1 MKLSIPK
8 DYFDGSPTPPRLFL
22 CTPSGKIINELIATG
37 VNIHAKWNSYS
48 EISFET
54 PMCYVD
60 ILTGETK
67 IHPMYA
73 KVESPRQIYAEN
85 IGFFIL
91 QDIDDTS
98 GDNDI
103 KSVTAFSSE
112 YAVANK
118 YLTSFY
124 INTGEVGSRE
134 VTYNENNYGIDYS
147 SDKDSF
153 YKLASGAYDPYESY
167 YVKKYTSTTD
177 YVYEQTQ
184 IDAVAYAEYIDK
196 NNDTLAQPHE
206 KLYMKK
212 FANVQFYHQTKPGLS
227 LLHLALEVVP
237 DWKIGHVD
245 ATLWHK
251 ERTFSQDRIS
261 VYDFLMNDVAETFGC
276 IFEWNTITKTLNVY
290 EEAEDGIE
298 EDNAIQTRWATDVF
312 ISKDNL
318 ASEVQVKYSADNI
331 KTKLTVTG
339 GEDLNIREVN
349 LDRNEIMN
357 LSFYHTLDWMEQDL
371 FDAYNKYLD
380 ALKEAETGLDFYG
393 LPSRKFPMAH
403 SDAVQK
409 WVAAQNKYNDL
420 MHTVPVE
427 NDTVLIGD
435 EFKKLYCTYTPIDT
449 AFSDKTISPTD
460 QTVKSL
466 GTLYFDPERTIPI
479 VEPTLSDG
487 AMFIVQGYIYTYN
500 SADGTFKYN
509 GDAATTTSLAALIK
523 KLNQYH
529 VDDDING
536 NKTDNVLLKLKNAN
550 GDVATIRIYD
560 PKKQYSGNYNPDKTY
575 YKIKVSASGV
585 ASYEKLN
592 IADANEFTKYDKN
605 SLYTNNYTI
614 QSVVVMADSGLSGNP
629 SYWSMEDWDGDDNIT
644 PKSFSDWVKGNLTAQ
659 EMGLVDENG
668 NSTFTISYIGTMG
681 AYFVLAKNEFEVKN
695 VGSYEL
701 IPSKDYLRQY
711 GVNLLKEKHDI
722 YTTIFQTQT
731 EAMFSQEGY
740 QCTVG
745 DNAPTGTMADGTR
758 WLDTNSVPVELKSY
772 DLATNSWKTI
782 SASLS
787 PAEQAN
793 YENYQRYIDNY
804 QKLQAVQEVLAEKE
818 REAEYCLSGH
828 SVPDRMIDIC
838 LYTRYVDDNK
848 DGKIDDKDFLRYN
861 GALLEGN
868 MHRAAEAHFAE
879 LSVITGKKYS
889 ITRVGINENLPLY
902 TFTTSY
908 DPIIYGPNTEA
919 FNPSAQYYAHP
930 TRLIHSVNT
939 EDFDANTQ
947 YYVKS
952 TSTIANNIVVYN
964 PVNIADK
971 ETFDLYDGTTE
982 DKTLYVATKQVNLL
996 AYAPVEIADEETF
1009 NEYNS
1014 SSEDKIL
1021 YVIKSGHVYAVY
1033 LRGTTPYVAYAD
1045 SMGVYQMIRD
1055 YIRNETEMN
1064 KFFTE
1069 DQWIR
1074 ISPFIREDEF
1084 SDQNFFWTD
1093 YDSEEQKI
1101 QVMEE
1106 LMKAANKELNTLC
1119 QPSLEFSMTMANILA
1134 LPEFSMTMA
1143 NTLALPE
1150 FSPLITQFQLGNF
1163 IRVQIRDGYIKR
1175 ARLLEVNLN
1184 FDDLSDFSCTFGN
1197 LVTTKSE
1204 IDKHAELLAQAV
1216 SAGKQVAV
1224 AASTW
1229 QRSSDKVNKLEEA
1242 IEDGL
1247 QDAALQVGRASGQAI
1262 TWDANGFYC
1271 RKFVDGTTDQ
1281 YEDEQ
1286 MAIINNKIVF
1296 TNDGWKTSEA
1306 ALGEF
1311 QVDTNGDGKAET
1323 LYGLIAKAVVSGYI
1337 KGSIIEGGSLKI
1349 GGTGGTFIVNEDGSV
1364 QILGPDAQTP
1374 VYATKDEIDLVSQAN
1389 QYHIELEYTGSTIF
1403 TEPGQSCVIKCRVF
1417 NYGQEITTFP
1427 TGTQFKWIR
1436 NSNVDD
1442 TAWNNSHTY
1451 TDINTITITNADVEK
1466 NAQFSCQ
1473 CTIDETKLS

>member
-8 DYFDGSPTPPRLFL
+8 DYFNGSPVSPRLFL
-22 CTPSGKIINELIATG
+22 CTPSGKIINELNVSSVG
-37 VNIHAKWNSYS
+37 LNAKWNSYS

-54 PMCYVD
+54 PMRYVD

-67 IHPMYA
+67 VHPMYA

-91 QDIDDTS
+91 QDINDTS

-103 KSVTAFSSE
+103 KSVTAFSLE

-124 INTGEVGSRE
+124 INTGEIGSKE
-134 VTYNENNYGIDYS
+134 VTYNENNYGLDYS
-147 SDKDSF
+147 SNKDSF
-153 YKLASGAYDPYESY
+153 YKLASGVYDPYESY
-167 YVKKYTSTTD
+167 YVKKYTSATD
-177 YVYEQTQ
+177 YIYEQTQ
-184 IDAVAYAEYIDK
+184 VDAVMYAEYIVK
-196 NNDTLAQPHE
+196 NNDALAQPHE

-212 FANVQFYHQTKPGLS
+212 FSNVQFYNPNKTGLS
-227 LLHLALEVVP
+227 LLHLIFEGVP
-237 DWKIGHVD
+237 EWRIGDVD
-245 ATLWHK
+245 VSLWHK
-251 ERTFSQDRIS
+251 ERTFSQDRVS
-261 VYDFLMNDVAETFGC
+261 VYDFLMNNVAETFGC
-276 IFEWNTITKTLNVY
+276 VFEWDTITRTLNVY

-298 EDNAIQTRWATDVF
+298 EDNTIQTRWATDVF

-318 ASEVQVKYSADNI
+318 ASEVAVKYSADNI

-371 FDAYNKYLD
+371 FEAYDKYLD

-393 LPSRKFPMAH
+393 LPSRKFPMSH
-403 SDAVQK
+403 SDAVKK
-409 WVAAQNKYNDL
+409 WVAAQNKYNDS
-420 MHTVPVE
+420 MHTIPVE
-427 NDTVLIGD
+427 NNTVLIGD

-449 AFSDKTISPTD
+449 AFSDKKITPTD

-466 GTLYFDPERTIPI
+466 GVLYSDSACTIPI
-479 VEPTLSDG
+479 VESTLSNG

-500 SADGTFKYN
+500 ASDGNFKYN
-509 GDAATTTSLAALIK
+509 SDAATTTSLKALIK

-529 VDDDING
+529 VDDDTNG

-560 PKKQYSGNYNPDKTY
+560 PKVLYSGNYDPDKTY
-575 YKIKVSASGV
+575 YQKKVSASGV
-585 ASYEKLN
+585 ATYTKLTITN
-592 IADANEFTKYDKN
+592 ATEFTTYDKN
-605 SLYTNNYTI
+605 SLYTNNYTVQCI
-614 QSVVVMADSGLSGNP
+614 VVMADSGLSSNP
-629 SYWSMEDWDGDDNIT
+629 SYWSMADWDSTDTIT
-644 PKSFSDWVKGNLTAQ
+644 PKSFSDWVRGNLTAQ
-659 EMGLVDENG
+659 EMGLVDDSG
-668 NSTFTISYIGTMG
+668 NSTFTVSYIGTMG
-681 AYFVLAKNEFEVKN
+681 AYLVLAKNEFEVKN
-695 VGSYEL
+695 VKNYEL
-701 IPSKDYLRQY
+701 VPSKDYLRQY

-745 DNAPTGTMADGTR
+745 DNAPTGTIADGTR
-758 WLDTNSVPVELKSY
+758 WLDTNSVPVELKAYNLS
-772 DLATNSWKTI
+772 TNSWKII
-782 SASLS
+782 SASLA
-787 PAEQAN
+787 PEEQKK
-793 YENYQRYIDNY
+793 YEDYQRYIDNY
-804 QKLQAVQEVLAEKE
+804 LKLQAVQEVLAEKE
-818 REAEYCLSGH
+818 REAEYCFDGRV
-828 SVPDRMIDIC
+828 VPDRRIV
-838 LYTRYVDDNK
+838 LSVT
-848 DGKIDDKDFLRYN
+848 DGSS
-861 GALLEGN
+861 LEEN
-868 MHRAAEAHFAE
+868 LHTAAKAHFE
-879 LSVITGKKYS
+879 GYSV
-889 ITRVGINENLPLY
+889 TRQALNSNLPLY
-902 TFTTSY
+902 TFTTSF
-908 DPIIYGPNTEA
+908 DPD
-919 FNPSAQYYAHP
+919 H
-930 TRLIHSVNT
+930 
-939 EDFDANTQ
+939 
-947 YYVKS
+947 
-952 TSTIANNIVVYN
+952 
-964 PVNIADK
+964 
-971 ETFDLYDGTTE
+971 TF
-982 DKTLYVATKQVNLL
+982 
-996 AYAPVEIADEETF
+996 
-1009 NEYNS
+1009 
-1014 SSEDKIL
+1014 
-1021 YVIKSGHVYAVY
+1021 AVY
-1033 LRGTTPYVAYAD
+1033 LRDTTPYVAYAD
-1045 SMGVYQMIRD
+1045 SVGVYQSIRD

-1064 KFFTE
+1064 KFFNE

-1074 ISPFIREDEF
+1074 LSPFIREDEF
-1084 SDQNFFWTD
+1084 TDSNFFWTD

-1106 LMKAANKELNTLC
+1106 LVKAATKELNTLC

-1134 LPEFSMTMA
+1134 LPEFV
-1143 NTLALPE
+1143 
-1150 FSPLITQFQLGNF
+1150 PLINQFQLGNF

-1224 AASTW
+1224 AAGTW

-1311 QVDTNGDGKAET
+1311 QVDTNGDGVAET

-1337 KGSIIEGGSLKI
+1337 KGSVIEGGSLKI

-1364 QILGPDAQTP
+1364 QILGPDAATP
-1374 VYATKDEIDLVSQAN
+1374 VYATQEEVDLVNKAH
-1389 QYHIELEYTGSTIF
+1389 QYRTELSYKGSTLF
-1403 TEPGQSCVIKCRVF
+1403 NELGQTCVITCKV
-1417 NYGQEITTFP
+1417 YSWDKEITNNVIAAGGTFS
-1427 TGTQFKWIR
+1427 WIR
-1436 NSNVDD
+1436 NSNLDD
-1442 TAWNNSHTY
+1442 STWNASHANQTS
-1451 TDINTITITNADVEK
+1451 NTITITNNDIAK
-1466 NAQFSCQ
+1466 NAQFSCSVQ
-1473 CTIDETKLS
+1473 FDDEKITP

>member
-1 MKLSIPK
+1 MKLSVSH
-8 DYFDGSPTPPRLFL
+8 DYFDGPPVPPRLFL
-22 CTPSGKIINELIATG
+22 CTPSGKIINELNALSVG
-37 VNIHAKWNSYS
+37 LRAKWNSYS
-48 EISFET
+48 EITFET
-54 PMCYVD
+54 PMYYVD

-67 IHPMYA
+67 VHPMYA

-98 GDNDI
+98 GDNDV

-124 INTGEVGSRE
+124 INTGEIGSKE

-153 YKLASGAYDPYESY
+153 YKLASGDYEPSESY
-167 YVKKYTSTTD
+167 YVKKYVDAENYT
-177 YVYEQTQ
+177 YQQTQ
-184 IDAVAYAEYIDK
+184 VDATAYAEYIVK
-196 NNDTLAQPHE
+196 NNDTFAQPHE

-212 FANVQFYHQTKPGLS
+212 FSNVQFYHQTKPGLS
-227 LLHLALEVVP
+227 LLHLILEGVP

-276 IFEWNTITKTLNVY
+276 VFEWNTLTRTLNVY

-298 EDNAIQTRWATDVF
+298 EDNTIQTRWATDVF

-318 ASEVQVKYSADNI
+318 ASEVAVKYSADNI

-339 GEDLNIREVN
+339 GEGLNIREVN

-357 LSFYHTLDWMEQDL
+357 LSFYHNLDWMEQDL
-371 FDAYNKYLD
+371 FESYDKYLKV
-380 ALKEAETGLDFYG
+380 LKEAETGLDFYG
-393 LPSRKFPMAH
+393 LPSRKFPMSH
-403 SDAVQK
+403 SDAVQR

-427 NDTVLIGD
+427 NNTVLIGD

-449 AFSDKTISPTD
+449 AFSDKTISPTN
-460 QTVKSL
+460 QEVKEL
-466 GTLYFDPERTIPI
+466 GELWSDSACTIPI
-479 VEPTLSDG
+479 VKSTLSDG
-487 AMFIVQGYIYTYN
+487 TMFIVQGYVYTYN
-500 SADGTFKYN
+500 STDGTFKYN
-509 GDAATTTSLAALIK
+509 SDAATTTSLKALVK
-523 KLNQYH
+523 KLNLYH

-536 NKTDNVLLKLKNAN
+536 NKTDNVLLKLKNTN

-560 PKKQYSGNYNPDKTY
+560 PKIQYSGNYDPDKTY
-575 YKIKVSASGV
+575 YQQKVSASGI
-585 ASYEKLN
+585 ATYTKLTITN
-592 IADANEFTKYDKN
+592 STEFTTYDKN

-614 QSVVVMADSGLSGNP
+614 QCVVVMADSGLSGNP
-629 SYWSMEDWDGDDNIT
+629 SYWSMEDWDGTDTIT
-644 PKSFSDWVKGNLTAQ
+644 PKSFSDWVRGNLTAQ
-659 EMGLVDENG
+659 EMGLVDDKG
-668 NSTFTISYIGTMG
+668 NSNFTVSYIGTMG

-695 VGSYEL
+695 IGKYE
-701 IPSKDYLRQY
+701 IVPSKDYLRQY
-711 GVNLLKEKHDI
+711 GVDLLKEKHDI
-722 YTTIFQTQT
+722 YTTIFQAQT

-740 QCTVG
+740 QCTVS
-745 DNAPTGTMADGTR
+745 DNPPTGTIAEGTR

-772 DLATNSWKTI
+772 SQSDGWKTI

-787 PAEQAN
+787 PIEQAN
-793 YENYQRYIDNY
+793 YEDYQRYIDNY

-818 REAEYCLSGH
+818 REAEYCLNGH
-828 SVPDRMIDIC
+828 IVPDRTIDVS
-838 LYTRYVDDNK
+838 LYTRYVDDNE
-848 DGKIDDKDFLRYN
+848 DGKIDDRDFLRYN

-879 LSVITGKKYS
+879 LSAITGNKYT

-902 TFTTSY
+902 TFITSY
-908 DPIIYGPNTEA
+908 DPIKYGPATKS
-919 FNPSAQYYAHP
+919 FNP
-930 TRLIHSVNT
+930 
-939 EDFDANTQ
+939 NTQ
-947 YYVKS
+947 YYTKLNAFAYVPVV
-952 TSTIANNIVVYN
+952 IANE
-964 PVNIADK
+964 ADFK
-971 ETFDLYDGTTE
+971 TYDG
-982 DKTLYVATKQVNLL
+982 
-996 AYAPVEIADEETF
+996 
-1009 NEYNS
+1009 

-1021 YVIKSGHVYAVY
+1021 YVITSGHTYAVY
-1033 LRGTTPYVAYAD
+1033 LNGTTPYVAYAD

-1055 YIRNETEMN
+1055 YIRDETEMN
-1064 KFFTE
+1064 KFFNE

-1074 ISPFIREDEF
+1074 LSPFIREDEF
-1084 SDQNFFWTD
+1084 TDSNFFWTD

-1106 LMKAANKELNTLC
+1106 LVKAATKELNTLC

-1134 LPEFSMTMA
+1134 LPEFA
-1143 NTLALPE
+1143 
-1150 FSPLITQFQLGNF
+1150 PLINQFQLGNF

-1175 ARLLEVNLN
+1175 ARLLEVDLN

-1204 IDKHAELLAQAV
+1204 IDKHAELLGQAI

-1224 AASTW
+1224 AAGTW
-1229 QRSSDKVNKLEEA
+1229 QRSADKVNKLEEA

-1311 QVDTNGDGKAET
+1311 QVDTNGDGIAET

-1337 KGSIIEGGSLKI
+1337 KGSVIEGGSLKI

-1417 NYGQEITTFP
+1417 EYGKEITTFP
-1427 TGTQFKWIR
+1427 TGTKFKWMR

-1442 TAWNNSHTY
+1442 TTWNNSHTY
-1451 TDINTITITNADVEK
+1451 TDINTITITNADIEK

-1473 CTIDETKLS
+1473 CTIDETKL

>member
-8 DYFDGSPTPPRLFL
+8 DYFDGSPTPSRLFL

-37 VNIHAKWNSYS
+37 VNLHAKWNSYS
-48 EISFET
+48 ELSFET

-60 ILTGETK
+60 VLTGETK
-67 IHPMYA
+67 VHPMYN
-73 KVESPRQIYAEN
+73 KVETPRQIYAEN

-103 KSVTAFSSE
+103 KSVTAFSAE

-124 INTGEVGSRE
+124 INTGEIGSRE
-134 VTYNENNYGIDYS
+134 VTYNEEQYGIDYS
-147 SDKDSF
+147 TDKDSF
-153 YKLASGAYDPYESY
+153 YKLASGTYDPYESY

-177 YVYEQTQ
+177 YIYEQTQ
-184 IDAVAYAEYIDK
+184 VDAVTYAEYIVK

-212 FANVQFYHQTKPGLS
+212 FANVQFYNPNKTGLS
-227 LLHLALEVVP
+227 LLHLILEVVP

-245 ATLWHK
+245 ASLWHK

-276 IFEWNTITKTLNVY
+276 VFEWDTLTRTLNVY
-290 EEAEDGIE
+290 EEVEDGIE
-298 EDNAIQTRWATDVF
+298 EDNTIQTRWATDCF

-318 ASEVQVKYSADNI
+318 ASEVSVKYSADNI

-357 LSFYHTLDWMEQDL
+357 LSFYHNLDWMEQDL
-371 FDAYNKYLD
+371 FEAYDKYLD

-393 LPSRKFPMAH
+393 LPSRKFPMSH
-403 SDAVQK
+403 SDAVKK

-420 MHTVPVE
+420 MHTVPAE
-427 NDTVLIGD
+427 NDTVLVGD

-449 AFSDKTISPTD
+449 AFSTLTISPTND
-460 QTVKSL
+460 AVKSID
-466 GTLYFDPERTIPI
+466 TLYADIGCTIPI
-479 VEPTLSDG
+479 VESTLSNG

-500 SADGTFKYN
+500 ASDGTFKYN
-509 GDAATTTSLAALIK
+509 GDAATTTSFKALIK

-529 VDDDING
+529 VDDDTNG

-560 PKKQYSGNYNPDKTY
+560 PKVKYSGNYDPDKTY
-575 YKIKVSASGV
+575 YQQKVSASGI
-585 ASYEKLN
+585 ATYTKLTITN
-592 IADANEFTKYDKN
+592 ATEFTSYDKN

-614 QSVVVMADSGLSGNP
+614 QCIVVMADSGLSGNP
-629 SYWSMEDWDGDDNIT
+629 SYWSMEDWDGSDNIT
-644 PKSFSDWVKGNLTAQ
+644 PKSFYDWVRGNLTAQ
-659 EMGLVDENG
+659 EMGLVDDKG
-668 NSTFTISYIGTMG
+668 NSNFTVSYIGTMG
-681 AYFVLAKNEFEVKN
+681 AYFVLAKNEFEVSSVKN
-695 VGSYEL
+695 YEL
-701 IPSKDYLRQY
+701 VPSKDYLRQY

-740 QCTVG
+740 QCTVS
-745 DNAPTGTMADGTR
+745 DNPPTGTIADGTR

-772 DLATNSWKTI
+772 SQANGWQTI

-787 PAEQAN
+787 TAEQAK
-793 YENYQRYIDNY
+793 YEDYQRYIDNY
-804 QKLQAVQEVLAEKE
+804 LKLQAVQEVLAEKE
-818 REAEYCLSGH
+818 REAGYCLNGH
-828 SVPDRMIDIC
+828 AVPGRTINFG
-838 LYTRYVDDNK
+838 LYTRYVDDNE
-848 DGKIDDKDFLRYN
+848 DGKIDDRDFLRYN
-861 GALLEGN
+861 GQLLEGD
-868 MHRAAEAHFAE
+868 MHRAAETHFAE
-879 LSVITGKKYS
+879 LNSYYIPNTAAFNPNTQYYIRKNAYTYTAVAIANKTEFDKYNGSTEDKTLYVIKSTGKKYT

-908 DPIIYGPNTEA
+908 DPIKYGQNTKP
-919 FNPSAQYYAHP
+919 FNP
-930 TRLIHSVNT
+930 
-939 EDFDANTQ
+939 NTQ
-947 YYVKS
+947 YYKKLNAFAYAPVV
-952 TSTIANNIVVYN
+952 IANETDFNTYN
-964 PVNIADK
+964 
-971 ETFDLYDGTTE
+971 GSSE
-982 DKTLYVATKQVNLL
+982 DKTLYVIT
-996 AYAPVEIADEETF
+996 
-1009 NEYNS
+1009 
-1014 SSEDKIL
+1014 
-1021 YVIKSGHVYAVY
+1021 SGHTYAVY
-1033 LRGTTPYVAYAD
+1033 LSGTTPYVAYAD

-1055 YIRNETEMN
+1055 YIRDETETN
-1064 KFFTE
+1064 KFFNE

-1074 ISPFIREDEF
+1074 LSPFIREDEF
-1084 SDQNFFWTD
+1084 SDSNFFWTD

-1101 QVMEE
+1101 QVMDE

-1134 LPEFSMTMA
+1134 LPEF
-1143 NTLALPE
+1143 E
-1150 FSPLITQFQLGNF
+1150 PLINQFQLGNF
-1163 IRVQIRDGYIKR
+1163 IRVQVRDGYIKR

-1224 AASTW
+1224 AAGTW
-1229 QRSSDKVNKLEEA
+1229 QRGADKANKIEEEIA
-1242 IEDGL
+1242 NGL
-1247 QDAALQVGRASGQAI
+1247 QNAALQIGKASGQSI
-1262 TWDANGFYC
+1262 IINEQGILG
-1271 RKFVDGTTDQ
+1271 RKLVDSTADQ
-1281 YEDEQ
+1281 YLPEQ
-1286 MAIINNKIVF
+1286 FKITNNALVM
-1296 TNDGWKTSEA
+1296 TRDDWKTATSVFGKFDYKGETRWGVLA
-1306 ALGEF
+1306 QALIG
-1311 QVDTNGDGKAET
+1311 
-1323 LYGLIAKAVVSGYI
+1323 GYI
-1337 KGSIIEGGSLKI
+1337 EGAEMVGGRLEI
-1349 GGTGGTFIVNEDGSV
+1349 GGPKGKFIVEQDGSV

-1374 VYATKDEIDLVSQAN
+1374 VYATKDEIDLVNQAN

-1403 TEPGQSCVIKCRVF
+1403 TEPGQSCVIKCKVF
-1417 NYGQEITTFP
+1417 DYGKEITTFP
-1427 TGTQFKWIR
+1427 VGTQFKWMR
-1436 NSNVDD
+1436 NSNGDD
-1442 TAWNNSHTY
+1442 TSWNNSHTY
-1451 TDINTITITNADVEK
+1451 TDINTITITNADIEK

>member
-8 DYFDGSPTPPRLFL
+8 DYFEGSPTPPRLFL

-37 VNIHAKWNSYS
+37 VNLHAKWNSYS
-48 EISFET
+48 ELSFET
-54 PMCYVD
+54 PMRYVD

-67 IHPMYA
+67 IHPMYS

-153 YKLASGAYDPYESY
+153 YKLASGVYDPYESY
-167 YVKKYTSTTD
+167 YIKKYTSTTD

-184 IDAVAYAEYIDK
+184 VDAVAYAEYIIK
-196 NNDTLAQPHE
+196 NNDSLAQPHE
-206 KLYMKK
+206 KLYRKK
-212 FANVQFYHQTKPGLS
+212 FANVQFYNPNKTGLS
-227 LLHLALEVVP
+227 LLHLILEVVP

-245 ATLWHK
+245 ASLWHK

-276 IFEWNTITKTLNVY
+276 VFEWDTITRTLNVY
-290 EEAEDGIE
+290 EEAEDGVE
-298 EDNAIQTRWATDVF
+298 EDNTIQTRWATDCF

-318 ASEVQVKYSADNI
+318 ASQVSVKYSADNI

-357 LSFYHTLDWMEQDL
+357 LSFYHNLDWMEQDL

-380 ALKEAETGLDFYG
+380 TIKEAETGLDFYG
-393 LPSRKFPMAH
+393 LPSREFPMSH
-403 SDAVQK
+403 SDAVKK

-420 MHTVPVE
+420 MHTIPVE
-427 NDTVLIGD
+427 NDTVLVGD

-449 AFSDKTISPTD
+449 AFSDKKITSTNQD
-460 QTVKSL
+460 VKELDELWHDSA
-466 GTLYFDPERTIPI
+466 RTIPI
-479 VEPTLSDG
+479 DKSTLSDG
-487 AMFIVQGYIYTYN
+487 TMFIVQGYVYTYN
-500 SADGTFKYN
+500 SADDTFEYN
-509 GDAATTTSLAALIK
+509 SDAATTTSLKALIK

-529 VDDDING
+529 VDDDTNG
-536 NKTDNVLLKLKNAN
+536 NKTDNVLLKLKHAN

-560 PKKQYSGNYNPDKTY
+560 PKQLYSDSYNEDLLY
-575 YKIKVSASGV
+575 YHRKVSASGV
-585 ASYEKLN
+585 VSYTKLN
-592 IADANEFTKYDKN
+592 ITNENSFKHERDK
-605 SLYTNNYTI
+605 SPLYTNNYTI
-614 QSVVVMADSGLSGNP
+614 QCIVVMADSGLSSNP
-629 SYWSMEDWDGDDNIT
+629 SYWSMEDWDGTDTIT
-644 PKSFSDWVKGNLTAQ
+644 PKSFSDWVRGNLTAQ
-659 EMGLVDENG
+659 EMGLVDDKG
-668 NSTFTISYIGTMG
+668 NSNFTVSYIGTMG
-681 AYFVLAKNEFEVKN
+681 AYLVLAKNEFEVKN
-695 VGSYEL
+695 VGNYEL

-745 DNAPTGTMADGTR
+745 DNAPTGTIADGTR
-758 WLDTNSVPVELKSY
+758 WLDTNSVPVELKAY
-772 DLATNSWKTI
+772 NLATNSWDTI

-787 PAEQAN
+787 AGEQAK
-793 YENYQRYIDNY
+793 YEDYQRYIDNY

-818 REAEYCLSGH
+818 REAKYCLNGH
-828 SVPDRMIDIC
+828 AVEDRKIDFS
-838 LYTRYVDDNK
+838 LYTRYVDDNE
-848 DGKIDDKDFLRYN
+848 DGVIDEKDFLRYN
-861 GALLEGN
+861 GELLEGN
-868 MHRAAEAHFAE
+868 LHRAAEAHFAE
-879 LSVITGKKYS
+879 LSKLTGKRYT
-889 ITRVGINENLPLY
+889 ITRRSLNQNLPLY

-908 DPIIYGPNTEA
+908 DPIVYGPNTEV
-919 FNPSAQYYAHP
+919 FNP
-930 TRLIHSVNT
+930 
-939 EDFDANTQ
+939 NTQ
-947 YYVKS
+947 YYVKVSAFAYAPIDIENEGAFEEYGGS
-952 TSTIANNIVVYN
+952 TA
-964 PVNIADK
+964 
-971 ETFDLYDGTTE
+971 
-982 DKTLYVATKQVNLL
+982 DKTLYVV
-996 AYAPVEIADEETF
+996 
-1009 NEYNS
+1009 
-1014 SSEDKIL
+1014 
-1021 YVIKSGHVYAVY
+1021 KSGHVYAVY
-1033 LRGTTPYVAYAD
+1033 LIGTTPYVAYAD

-1055 YIRNETEMN
+1055 YIRDETELN
-1064 KFFTE
+1064 KFFNE

-1074 ISPFIREDEF
+1074 LSPLIREDEF
-1084 SDQNFFWTD
+1084 TDSNFFWTD

-1134 LPEFSMTMA
+1134 LPEFA
-1143 NTLALPE
+1143 
-1150 FSPLITQFQLGNF
+1150 PLINQFQLGNF

-1175 ARLLEVNLN
+1175 ARLLEVDLN
-1184 FDDLSDFSCTFGN
+1184 FDDLGDFSCTFGN

-1224 AASTW
+1224 AAGTW
-1229 QRSSDKVNKLEEA
+1229 QRSADKVNQLEEA

-1262 TWDANGFYC
+1262 TWDSNGFYC
-1271 RKFVDGTTDQ
+1271 RKFVEGTTDQ

-1296 TNDGWKTSEA
+1296 TNDGWQTSEA

-1311 QVDTNGDGKAET
+1311 QVDTNGDGVAET

-1337 KGSIIEGGSLKI
+1337 KGSVIEGGSLKI

-1364 QILGPDAQTP
+1364 QILGPDASTP
-1374 VYATKDEIDLVSQAN
+1374 VYATKDEVDSISQVGR
-1389 QYHIELEYTGSTIF
+1389 YYVELEYTGSTIF
-1403 TEPGQSCVIKCRVF
+1403 TEPGQSCVIKCKVF
-1417 NYGQEITTFP
+1417 DAGEEIINLP
-1427 TGTQFKWIR
+1427 SGTVFKWMR
-1436 NSNVDD
+1436 NSNGDD
-1442 TAWNNSHTY
+1442 TSWNNSHTY
-1451 TDINTITITNADVEK
+1451 TDINTITITNADIEK
-1466 NAQFSCQ
+1466 NAQFYCV
-1473 CTIDETKLS
+1473 CTLDESKLL

>member
-37 VNIHAKWNSYS
+37 INLHAKWNSYS
-48 EISFET
+48 ELSFET
-54 PMCYVD
+54 PMRYVD

-67 IHPMYA
+67 IHPMYS

-91 QDIDDTS
+91 QDIDDIS

-147 SDKDSF
+147 NDKDSF

-167 YVKKYTSTTD
+167 YIKKYTSATD
-177 YVYEQTQ
+177 YIYEQTQ
-184 IDAVAYAEYIDK
+184 VDAVTYAEYIIK
-196 NNDTLAQPHE
+196 NNDSLAQPHE

-212 FANVQFYHQTKPGLS
+212 FANVQFYNPNKTGLS
-227 LLHLALEVVP
+227 LLHLILEVVP

-245 ATLWHK
+245 ASLWHK

-276 IFEWNTITKTLNVY
+276 VFEWDTLTRTLNVY
-290 EEAEDGIE
+290 EEVEDGVE
-298 EDNAIQTRWATDVF
+298 EDNTIQTRWATDCF

-318 ASEVQVKYSADNI
+318 ASQVSVKYSADNI

-357 LSFYHTLDWMEQDL
+357 LSFYHNLDWMEQDL

-380 ALKEAETGLDFYG
+380 AIKEAETGLDFYG
-393 LPSRKFPMAH
+393 LPSRKFPMSH
-403 SDAVQK
+403 SDAVKK

-427 NDTVLIGD
+427 NDTVLVGD

-449 AFSDKTISPTD
+449 AFSDKTISPTNQEVEELD
-460 QTVKSL
+460 ELWHDSA
-466 GTLYFDPERTIPI
+466 RTILI
-479 VEPTLSDG
+479 DKSTLSDG
-487 AMFIVQGYIYTYN
+487 TMFIVQGYVYTYN
-500 SADGTFKYN
+500 SADDTFEYN
-509 GDAATTTSLAALIK
+509 SDAATTTSLKALIK

-529 VDDDING
+529 VDDDTNG

-560 PKKQYSGNYNPDKTY
+560 PKIKYSGDYDPDKTY
-575 YKIKVSASGV
+575 YQQKVSASGITTYV
-585 ASYEKLN
+585 KLTITN
-592 IADANEFTKYDKN
+592 ATEFTTYAKN

-614 QSVVVMADSGLSGNP
+614 QCVVVMADSGLSSNP
-629 SYWSMEDWDGDDNIT
+629 SYWSMEDWDGTDTIT
-644 PKSFSDWVKGNLTAQ
+644 PKSFSDWIRGNLTAQ
-659 EMGLVDENG
+659 EMGLVDDKG
-668 NSTFTISYIGTMG
+668 NSNFTVSYIGTMG
-681 AYFVLAKNEFEVKN
+681 AYLVLAKNEFEVKH
-695 VGSYEL
+695 VGNYEL

-722 YTTIFQTQT
+722 YTTIFRTQT

-745 DNAPTGTMADGTR
+745 DNPPTGTIADGTR

-772 DLATNSWKTI
+772 DLATTSWKTI
-782 SASLS
+782 SASLPTS
-787 PAEQAN
+787 EQAK
-793 YENYQRYIDNY
+793 YEDYQRYIDNY

-818 REAEYCLSGH
+818 REAGYCFNGHAVSG
-828 SVPDRMIDIC
+828 RTINFG
-838 LYTRYVDDNK
+838 LYTRYADDNK
-848 DGKIDDKDFLRYN
+848 DGKIDNKDFLRYN
-861 GALLEGN
+861 GQLLEGDLY
-868 MHRAAEAHFAE
+868 RAAETHFSE
-879 LSVITGKKYS
+879 LNSYYVPNTATFNSATQYYIKKNAYTYTAVDISNETEFKKYDGSTEGTMLYIVKSTGKKYT
-889 ITRVGINENLPLY
+889 ITRTGINENLPLY

-908 DPIIYGPNTEA
+908 DPIKYGPNTKP
-919 FNPSAQYYAHP
+919 FNP
-930 TRLIHSVNT
+930 
-939 EDFDANTQ
+939 NTQ
-947 YYVKS
+947 YYTKLNAFAYVPKV
-952 TSTIANNIVVYN
+952 IANE
-964 PVNIADK
+964 DDFK
-971 ETFDLYDGTTE
+971 TYDG
-982 DKTLYVATKQVNLL
+982 
-996 AYAPVEIADEETF
+996 
-1009 NEYNS
+1009 

-1021 YVIKSGHVYAVY
+1021 YVITSGHTYAVY
-1033 LRGTTPYVAYAD
+1033 LQGTTPYVAYAD

-1055 YIRNETEMN
+1055 YIRDETEIN
-1064 KFFTE
+1064 KFFNE

-1074 ISPFIREDEF
+1074 LSPFIREDEF
-1084 SDQNFFWTD
+1084 SDSNFFWTD

-1106 LMKAANKELNTLC
+1106 LIKAANKELNTLC

-1134 LPEFSMTMA
+1134 LPEFV
-1143 NTLALPE
+1143 
-1150 FSPLITQFQLGNF
+1150 PLINQFQLGNF

-1175 ARLLEVNLN
+1175 ARLLEVDLN

-1224 AASTW
+1224 AAGTW
-1229 QRSSDKVNKLEEA
+1229 QRSADKVNKLEEA

-1247 QDAALQVGRASGQAI
+1247 QDVALQVGRASGQAI
-1262 TWDANGFYC
+1262 TWDSNGFYC
-1271 RKFVDGTTDQ
+1271 RKFVEGTTDQ

-1311 QVDTNGDGKAET
+1311 QVDTNGDGTAET

-1337 KGSIIEGGSLKI
+1337 KGSIIEGGSLRI

-1364 QILGPDAQTP
+1364 QILGPDASTP
-1374 VYATKDEIDLVSQAN
+1374 VYATKDEVDSISQVGR
-1389 QYHIELEYTGSTIF
+1389 YYVELEYTGSTIF

-1417 NYGQEITTFP
+1417 DAGEEIINLP
-1427 TGTQFKWIR
+1427 SGTVFKWMR
-1436 NSNVDD
+1436 NSNGDD
-1442 TAWNNSHTY
+1442 TSWNNSHTY
-1451 TDINTITITNADVEK
+1451 TDINTITITNADIEK
-1466 NAQFSCQ
+1466 NAQFYCQ
-1473 CTIDETKLS
+1473 CIIDETKLS

>member
-37 VNIHAKWNSYS
+37 VNLHAKWNSYS
-48 EISFET
+48 ELSFET
-54 PMCYVD
+54 PMRYVD
-60 ILTGETK
+60 VLTGETK
-67 IHPMYA
+67 IHPMYS
-73 KVESPRQIYAEN
+73 KVESPRQVYAEN

-103 KSVTAFSSE
+103 KSITAFSLE

-124 INTGEVGSRE
+124 INTGEVGSKE
-134 VTYNENNYGIDYS
+134 VTYNENNYGLDYS

-153 YKLASGAYDPYESY
+153 YKLASGVYDPYESY
-167 YVKKYTSTTD
+167 YIKKYTNATD
-177 YVYEQTQ
+177 YIYEQTQ
-184 IDAVAYAEYIDK
+184 VDAVTYAEYIIK
-196 NNDTLAQPHE
+196 NNDSLAQPHE

-212 FANVQFYHQTKPGLS
+212 FANVQFYNPNKTGLS
-227 LLHLALEVVP
+227 LLHLILEVVP

-251 ERTFSQDRIS
+251 ERTFSQDRVS

-276 IFEWNTITKTLNVY
+276 VFEWDTLTRTLNVY

-298 EDNAIQTRWATDVF
+298 EDNTIQTRWATDVF

-318 ASEVQVKYSADNI
+318 ASEVAVKYSADNI
-331 KTKLTVTG
+331 KTKLTVAG

-371 FDAYNKYLD
+371 FEAYDKYLD
-380 ALKEAETGLDFYG
+380 TLKEAETGLDFYG
-393 LPSRKFPMAH
+393 LPSRKFPMSH
-403 SDAVQK
+403 SDAVKK

-420 MHTVPVE
+420 MHTVPAE
-427 NDTVLIGD
+427 NDTVLVGD

-449 AFSDKTISPTD
+449 AFSDKTISPTNQEVKELNELWFD
-460 QTVKSL
+460 SARTMPIVKS
-466 GTLYFDPERTIPI
+466 
-479 VEPTLSDG
+479 TLSDG

-500 SADGTFKYN
+500 STDSTFKYN
-509 GDAATTTSLAALIK
+509 SDAATTTSLNALVK
-523 KLNQYH
+523 KLNLYH
-529 VDDDING
+529 VDDDTNG
-536 NKTDNVLLKLKNAN
+536 NKTDNVLLKLKNTN

-560 PKKQYSGNYNPDKTY
+560 PKIQYSGNYDPDKTY
-575 YKIKVSASGV
+575 YQQKVSASGV
-585 ASYEKLN
+585 ATYTKLTITN
-592 IADANEFTKYDKN
+592 ATEFTSYDKN

-614 QSVVVMADSGLSGNP
+614 QCIVVMADSGLSGNP
-629 SYWSMEDWDGDDNIT
+629 SYWSMEDWDNTDTIT
-644 PKSFSDWVKGNLTAQ
+644 PKSFSDWIRGNLTAK
-659 EMGLVDENG
+659 EMGLVDDKEN
-668 NSTFTISYIGTMG
+668 SIFTVSYIGTMG

-695 VGSYEL
+695 VGKYE
-701 IPSKDYLRQY
+701 IVPSKNYLRQY

-745 DNAPTGTMADGTR
+745 DNPPTGTIADGTR
-758 WLDTNSVPVELKSY
+758 WLDTDSVPVELKSY
-772 DLATNSWKTI
+772 NLATNSWKTI

-787 PAEQAN
+787 PTEQAN

-818 REAEYCLSGH
+818 REAEYCLNGH
-828 SVPDRMIDIC
+828 SVLDRSIDIR

-848 DGKIDDKDFLRYN
+848 DGKIDDRDFLRYN
-861 GALLEGN
+861 GELLEGN
-868 MHRAAEAHFAE
+868 MYRAAEAHFAE
-879 LSVITGKKYS
+879 ISAITGKKYT

-908 DPIIYGPNTEA
+908 DPIKYGPNTKP
-919 FNPSAQYYAHP
+919 FNP
-930 TRLIHSVNT
+930 
-939 EDFDANTQ
+939 NTQ
-947 YYVKS
+947 YYTKLNAFAYAPVV
-952 TSTIANNIVVYN
+952 IAN
-964 PVNIADK
+964 
-971 ETFDLYDGTTE
+971 ETDFKTYDGSSE
-982 DKTLYVATKQVNLL
+982 EKTLYVIT
-996 AYAPVEIADEETF
+996 
-1009 NEYNS
+1009 
-1014 SSEDKIL
+1014 
-1021 YVIKSGHVYAVY
+1021 SGHTYAVY
-1033 LRGTTPYVAYAD
+1033 LQGTTPYVAYAD

-1055 YIRNETEMN
+1055 YIRDKTEMN
-1064 KFFTE
+1064 KFFNE

-1074 ISPFIREDEF
+1074 LSPFIREDEF
-1084 SDQNFFWTD
+1084 TDSNFFWTD

-1106 LMKAANKELNTLC
+1106 LIKAANKELNTLC

-1134 LPEFSMTMA
+1134 LPEFA
-1143 NTLALPE
+1143 
-1150 FSPLITQFQLGNF
+1150 PLISQFQLGNF
-1163 IRVQIRDGYIKR
+1163 IRVQVRDGYTKR
-1175 ARLLEVNLN
+1175 ARLLEVDLK

-1204 IDKHAELLAQAV
+1204 VDKHAELLGQAI

-1224 AASTW
+1224 AAGTW

-1296 TNDGWKTSEA
+1296 TNDGWKTSSA

-1311 QVDTNGDGKAET
+1311 QADINGDGEPET
-1323 LYGLIAKAVVSGYI
+1323 LYGLIAQMVLSGYI
-1337 KGSIIEGGSLKI
+1337 KGSVIEGGSLKI
-1349 GGTGGTFIVNEDGSV
+1349 GGSGGTFVVNEDGSV
-1364 QILGPDAQTP
+1364 QILGPDAETP
-1374 VYATKDEIDLVSQAN
+1374 VYATKDEVDLVSQAN

-1403 TEPGQSCVIKCRVF
+1403 TEPGQSCVIKCKVF
-1417 NYGQEITTFP
+1417 EYGKEITTFP
-1427 TGTQFKWIR
+1427 AGTKFKWMR

-1442 TAWNNSHTY
+1442 TTWNNSHTY
-1451 TDINTITITNADVEK
+1451 TDINTIMITNADIEK

-1473 CTIDETKLS
+1473 CTIDETKL

>member
-8 DYFDGSPTPPRLFL
+8 DYFDGSPMPPRLFL
-22 CTPSGKIINELIATG
+22 CTPSGKIINELNASSVG
-37 VNIHAKWNSYS
+37 LNAKWNSYS

-54 PMCYVD
+54 PMRYVD

-67 IHPMYA
+67 VHPMYA

-124 INTGEVGSRE
+124 INTGEVGSKE
-134 VTYNENNYGIDYS
+134 VTYNEVNYGIDYS
-147 SDKDSF
+147 TDKDSF
-153 YKLASGAYDPYESY
+153 YKLASGTYDPYESY
-167 YVKKYTSTTD
+167 YVKKYTNTTD
-177 YVYEQTQ
+177 YIYEQTQ
-184 IDAVAYAEYIDK
+184 VDAVAYAEYIVK

-212 FANVQFYHQTKPGLS
+212 FANVQFYHQTKTGLS
-227 LLHLALEVVP
+227 LLHLILEVVP

-251 ERTFSQDRIS
+251 ERTFSQDRVS

-276 IFEWNTITKTLNVY
+276 VFEWDTITKTLNVY
-290 EEAEDGIE
+290 EEAEDGVE
-298 EDNAIQTRWATDVF
+298 EDNTIQTRWATDVF

-331 KTKLTVTG
+331 KTKLTVSG
-339 GEDLNIREVN
+339 GEDLNISEVN
-349 LDRNEIMN
+349 LDRNSIMN
-357 LSFYHTLDWMEQDL
+357 LNFYHTLDWMEQDL
-371 FDAYNKYLD
+371 FEAYSRYLD
-380 ALKEAETGLDFYG
+380 MLNEAETGLDLYG
-393 LPSRKFPMAH
+393 LPSTIFPMAH
-403 SDAVQK
+403 SEAVKK
-409 WVAAQNKYNDL
+409 WVASQNKYNDL

-427 NDTVLIGD
+427 NNTVLVGD

-449 AFSDKTISPTD
+449 AFSDKTITPTD

-466 GTLYFDPERTIPI
+466 GVLYSDSACTIPI
-479 VEPTLSDG
+479 VESTLSNG
-487 AMFIVQGYIYTYN
+487 AMFIVQGYIYAYN

-509 GDAATTTSLAALIK
+509 SDAATTTSLRALIK

-529 VDDDING
+529 VDDDTNG
-536 NKTDNVLLKLKNAN
+536 NKTDNVLLKLKNSN

-560 PKKQYSGNYNPDKTY
+560 PKMLYSGNYDPDKTY
-575 YKIKVSASGV
+575 YQKKVSASGV
-585 ASYEKLN
+585 ATYTKLAITN
-592 IADANEFTKYDKN
+592 AMAFATYDKN

-614 QSVVVMADSGLSGNP
+614 QSVVVRSDSGLSDAP
-629 SYWSMEDWDGDDNIT
+629 SYWSMSDWDALDNVT
-644 PKSFSDWVKGNLTAQ
+644 PKSFNEWVRGNLTA
-659 EMGLVDENG
+659 EAMNLKEYTV
-668 NSTFTISYIGTMG
+668 SYIGTMG
-681 AYFVLAKNEFEVKN
+681 AYLVLAKNEFEVKN
-695 VGSYEL
+695 TKSYEL
-701 IPSKDYLRQY
+701 VPSKDYLRQY
-711 GVNLLKEKHDI
+711 GVNLLKEKHGI

-745 DNAPTGTMADGTR
+745 DNAPTGTVADGTR
-758 WLDTNSVPVELKSY
+758 WLDTNSVPVELKAYNSS
-772 DLATNSWKTI
+772 TNNWETI
-782 SASLS
+782 SASLA
-787 PAEQAN
+787 PEEQKK
-793 YENYQRYIDNY
+793 YEDYQRYIDNY
-804 QKLQAVQEVLAEKE
+804 QKLQAVQEVLSEKE
-818 REAEYCLSGH
+818 REAEYCLNGH
-828 SVPDRMIDIC
+828 AVADRSINISH
-838 LYTRYVDDNK
+838 YTMSDD
-848 DGKIDDKDFLRYN
+848 GFLRYN
-861 GALLEGN
+861 GRLLEAD
-868 MHRAAEAHFAE
+868 MHRAAEAHFTE
-879 LSVITGKKYS
+879 LSAITGKTYT
-889 ITRVGINENLPLY
+889 ITRTGINQKLPLY

-908 DPIIYGPNTEA
+908 DPIVYEKNTA
-919 FNPSAQYYAHP
+919 VFNP
-930 TRLIHSVNT
+930 
-939 EDFDANTQ
+939 NTQ
-947 YYVKS
+947 YYVKVGS
-952 TSTIANNIVVYN
+952 
-964 PVNIADK
+964 
-971 ETFDLYDGTTE
+971 F
-982 DKTLYVATKQVNLL
+982 
-996 AYAPVEIADEETF
+996 AYAPVSIKNESSF
-1009 NEYNS
+1009 NGYDGSAES
-1014 SSEDKIL
+1014 KTL
-1021 YVIKSGHVYAVY
+1021 YIIKTGHEYAVY
-1033 LRGTTPYVAYAD
+1033 LQGTTPYVAYMD
-1045 SMGVYQMIRD
+1045 SRGVYQMIRD
-1055 YIRNETEMN
+1055 YIRDKTEISN
-1064 KFFTE
+1064 FFTE

-1074 ISPFIREDEF
+1074 LSPFIREDEF
-1084 SDQNFFWTD
+1084 SDSNFFWTD

-1106 LMKAANKELNTLC
+1106 LMGAANKELNTLC

-1134 LPEFSMTMA
+1134 LPEFA
-1143 NTLALPE
+1143 
-1150 FSPLITQFQLGNF
+1150 PLINQFQLGNF

-1216 SAGKQVAV
+1216 GAGKQVAV
-1224 AASTW
+1224 AAGTW
-1229 QRSSDKVNKLEEA
+1229 QRSADKVNKLEEA

-1247 QDAALQVGRASGQAI
+1247 KDAALQVGRASGQAI

-1311 QVDTNGDGKAET
+1311 QVDTNGDGVSET

-1337 KGSIIEGGSLKI
+1337 KGSIIEGGSLRI

-1364 QILGPDAQTP
+1364 QILGPDATTP
-1374 VYATKDEIDLVSQAN
+1374 VYATQDKIDSVAQSR
-1389 QYHIELEYTGSTIF
+1389 QYHTELVYDGSTIF
-1403 TEPGQSCVIKCRVF
+1403 SEPGQSCTITCKVF
-1417 NYGQEITTFP
+1417 NWDSEIKNLP
-1427 TGTQFKWIR
+1427 SGTQFKWIR
-1436 NSNVDD
+1436 SSNVDD
-1442 TAWNNSHTY
+1442 SVWNASHIY
-1451 TDINTITITNADVEK
+1451 TDINTITITNDDIEK
-1466 NAQFSCQ
+1466 NAQFSCEVQ
-1473 CTIDETKLS
+1473 FDDEKITS